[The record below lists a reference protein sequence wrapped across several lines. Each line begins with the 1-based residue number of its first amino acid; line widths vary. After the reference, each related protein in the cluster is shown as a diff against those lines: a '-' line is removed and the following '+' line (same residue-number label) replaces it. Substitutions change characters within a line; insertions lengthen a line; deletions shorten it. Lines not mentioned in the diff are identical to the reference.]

1 MVGRNLLMTCALSVT
16 FLIGITASGC
26 GGRKII
32 VEQPVKVEDEAERK
46 AEADARRKAEADA
59 RRKAEAERL
68 AAEEAERK
76 AEADARRKAEAEAQR
91 KAELT
96 LNAIHFDFDK
106 SNLRSDAQQT
116 LAKHATV
123 LQKYPEVNVTIEGHC
138 DERGT
143 IEYNLALGE
152 RRAKSARDYL
162 VRYNLAPKQFKIV
175 SFGKERP
182 VDPRHNEAA
191 WAKNRRAEFVVQ
203 ETVISGK

>member
-1 MVGRNLLMTCALSVT
+1 
-16 FLIGITASGC
+16 
-26 GGRKII
+26 
-32 VEQPVKVEDEAERK
+32 EQ
-46 AEADARRKAEADA
+46 
-59 RRKAEAERL
+59 L
-68 AAEEAERK
+68 AAEEAKRK
-76 AEADARRKAEAEAQR
+76 ADEDARRKAEAEAEALR

-96 LNAIHFDFDK
+96 LNAIHFDFDRY
-106 SNLRSDAQQT
+106 NLRSDAQQI

-123 LQKYPEVNVTIEGHC
+123 FQKYPEANVTIEGHC

-162 VRYNLAPKQFKIV
+162 VRYNLAPKRFKIV

-182 VDPRHNEAA
+182 VDLRQNEEA